1 MSESSDEERV
11 RLVVREMLA
20 VDPGSEAFPDPSEIR
35 KAGGWRWR
43 HRIDPKVVVAVAAV
57 VLLVATL
64 VVAGPFRPGPNRQRV
79 TVSNPTVTTSP
90 PSTSPTSGL
99 VLHIAPA
106 TNLKDGEVVQVN
118 VSGFPPG
125 KVFLSECGAAA
136 DVNALGC
143 GAQLAAQPFVVI
155 ENGAGTGSFTVTHQA
170 ASTPLSPQ
178 PSTTCTNQCVLV
190 ATSGVPASGTRHI
203 QTVTLA
209 FGP

>member
-1 MSESSDEERV
+1 MGTLFAGSLALAACSS
-11 RLVVREMLA
+11 
-20 VDPGSEAFPDPSEIR
+20 GEATPP
-35 KAGGWRWR
+35 
-43 HRIDPKVVVAVAAV
+43 PTTAA
-57 VLLVATL
+57 AS
-64 VVAGPFRPGPNRQRV
+64 A
-79 TVSNPTVTTSP
+79 
-90 PSTSPTSGL
+90 STSRGL
-99 VLHIAPA
+99 DVHVAPD
-106 TNLKDGEVVQVN
+106 TNLHDGEVVHVT
-118 VSGFPPG
+118 VSGFSG
-125 KVFLSECGAAA
+125 KAFLSECAMAT

-143 GAQLAAQPFVVI
+143 GAQLAAQPFIVM